1 MLATEYDEL
10 DRELGGL
17 DDERGAKARGGG
29 SGLRILPIVVG
40 VVSLLA
46 LGGIIWYAYTQGVR
60 EGSEDAAPLL
70 RPDGQAKAEPDDP
83 GGRVVAGTDMGIYD
97 CVNGDCDTTPQNA
110 EIILPR
116 PEEPLAPPTA
126 PPPTVQPTPP
136 TPPAQTVQVT
146 PPAETAPVVEATT
159 RAPVP
164 APELPDNLSVPDA
177 SPPTAGTQT
186 QEVAANT
193 ATAPEPEVP
202 PAVTPPPATPPA
214 TTPPPA
220 QTASAAGAG
229 WRIQLAALG
238 SDAAARSQWTKL
250 QSANSDLLGALAL
263 EVQQA
268 TVNGKQYFRVRGG
281 PLASKDAAKALC
293 AQLKAKNIA
302 CIPVAPG
309 N

>member
-17 DDERGAKARGGG
+17 DDERGARARSGGG
-29 SGLRILPIVVG
+29 GLRVLPIVVG

-46 LGGIIWYAYTQGVR
+46 LSGIIWYAYTQGVR
-60 EGSEDAAPLL
+60 EGSEVAAPTL
-70 RPDGQAKAEPDDP
+70 RPDGEAKVEPDEP

-126 PPPTVQPTPP
+126 PPPAAVQPPP
-136 TPPAQTVQVT
+136 
-146 PPAETAPVVEATT
+146 PPAETVQSSPPVDTTPVVEATT

-164 APELPDNLSVPDA
+164 EPNAPEIPANLNVPDA
-177 SPPTAGTQT
+177 TPPTAGTQT
-186 QEVAANT
+186 QEVAAT
-193 ATAPEPEVP
+193 AETAPTP
-202 PAVTPPPATPPA
+202 TPPPAPPPA
-214 TTPPPA
+214 AEPTPPPA
-220 QTASAAGAG
+220 QTASAAGTG
-229 WRIQLAALG
+229 WRIQLAALKT
-238 SDAAARSQWTKL
+238 DAAARSQWTKL
-250 QSANSDLLGALAL
+250 QSANSDLLGSLAL

-268 TVNGKQYFRVRGG
+268 TVNGTEYFRVRGG
-281 PLASKDAAKALC
+281 PLASSADAKALC
-293 AQLKAKNIA
+293 AKLKAKNVA

-309 N
+309 R